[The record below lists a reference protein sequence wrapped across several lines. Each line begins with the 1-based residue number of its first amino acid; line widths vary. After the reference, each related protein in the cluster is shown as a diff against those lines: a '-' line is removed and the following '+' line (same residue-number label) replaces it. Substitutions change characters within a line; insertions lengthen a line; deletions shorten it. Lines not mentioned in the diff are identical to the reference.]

1 MNRMYDLGINHK
13 LPSKVKQEFHILFD
27 NTEEGGLTKG
37 SDEPGIILVDKSHI
51 EKLVDRELIMNRLR
65 MHDPFFENL
74 IDDKSVDTRDKKPRV
89 NFDEDIQYGI
99 TPPMIPDESD
109 SGEEEEDEEEGEQ
122 EEGEQEGEEE
132 EGALLVPID
141 ISDKKGRNKKKNNK
155 KKKDG
160 EPEDTS
166 NTVDL
171 SRVKLGESLAISR
184 LPPMKPIKIRSSP
197 IYMTNRTMYIQKLA
211 KMFQPFREK
220 MAQSESNISCDTNI
234 APGANMDLFIHQQV
248 VRDYLNLYTPYRGLL
263 LYHGLGSGKTCTSIA
278 IAEGMKSNKEIV
290 LMTPASLKMN
300 FFSELKK
307 CGDVMYKKNQF
318 WEFITIEGQPQNVPI
333 LAKALN
339 LPEKYIRSG
348 KGAWMVDVSKPAN
361 FANLSPKD
369 QKSVDL
375 QLNEMIR
382 MKYYDINYNGLNN
395 RKLEEMTKKK
405 SINPF
410 DNKVVIIDEA
420 HNFVSRITNK
430 LNKKT
435 SISYVLY
442 NYLMDAT
449 NAKIILLT
457 GTPIINYPHEIGILF
472 NILRGYIKTWSTSVV
487 TTTTDKITR
496 DSLLDL
502 FTKNGLN
509 TYDYVEYSG
518 NNLTVTRNPFGFVN
532 KYKRERKEHAPH
544 ESRPLKED
552 VEKKRTT
559 KKKSER
565 NGGKRR
571 TKRNKT
577 EEKNTDYHE
586 ISKNVVAM
594 SHREYPE
601 LDYDETMDY
610 HYKRMGDLQKGGEN
624 EFRDYVGVQ
633 LDETGN
639 MSDTQFQRELLRI
652 LNKAGI
658 KPVGEM
664 KVTKNLVL
672 PDEADKFND
681 MFINPDNGNVIHIDL
696 FQRRILGLTSYFRSA
711 QEKLLPSFIQTADKE
726 NYHIVRVPMSDYQF
740 SVYEKIRKSE
750 RDQEASNK
758 KRKRAKKGKEEEDV
772 SSTYRIFSRSACNF
786 AFPANQTRPLPD
798 KDAHEINEEQYNGIT
813 RAMKKNLDDFMD
825 DEDDDEE
832 LVEEES
838 KVADYQQRIKDAM
851 DFLRYDPMRQREE
864 EYLTK
869 QALDIYSP
877 KFASVLANLTNEENR
892 GLHLLYSQFR
902 TIEGIG
908 LLKLILEANGYAEF
922 KIARMTDSDGGTTWD
937 IVEREEDADKPKFV
951 LYTGTEIAEEK
962 EIIRNIYN
970 SSWEFVP
977 SNIVLKMKERSPNN
991 YYGEIV
997 KILMITS
1004 SGAEGINLQNTRF
1017 VHVVEPYWNM
1027 VRVDQ
1032 VVGRARRICSHKF
1045 LPEEMRTVKVFIYLS
1060 ILSEE
1065 QKIKGKNQE
1074 LFIQDVSK
1082 IDKKTPFTTD
1092 ETLFEISNIKDRTN
1106 RQILNAVKESAID
1119 CSIYNTSG
1127 TEPLVCYQFGKVQS
1141 NDFSSHPVLEKDVDR
1156 PIEQVKNIK
1165 LRIVDIY
1172 DNGKKYALNPKT
1184 GEVFSWESYED
1195 YKRMGTNLI
1204 QVGKIVETMVKT
1216 NGRMQK
1222 ITNIAFV

>member
-1 MNRMYDLGINHK
+1 MDRMYDLGINHK
-13 LPSKVKQEFHILFD
+13 LPSKVKRDFHIRFD
-27 NTEEGGLTKG
+27 DKKESREG
-37 SDEPGIILVDKSHI
+37 EPNIIIVDKSHI
-51 EKLVDRELIMNRLR
+51 DKLVNRELIMNRLR
-65 MHDPFFENL
+65 LHDPFFENQ
-74 IDDKSVDTRDKKPRV
+74 IEDKSPDLPLVDRKRKV
-89 NFDEDIQYGI
+89 NFDQEYEIVESKKGDKSK
-99 TPPMIPDESD
+99 DESE
-109 SGEEEEDEEEGEQ
+109 SESESEDEDAKQ
-122 EEGEQEGEEE
+122 ESLSDSD
-132 EGALLVPID
+132 ADVSPDTPLIIPIE
-141 ISDKKGRNKKKNNK
+141 IPAKKGRKKKVEELVPK
-155 KKKDG
+155 
-160 EPEDTS
+160 E
-166 NTVDL
+166 TVDL

-184 LPPMKPIKIRSSP
+184 LPPLKPIKIRSSP
-197 IYMTNRTMYIQKLA
+197 FYMTNRTMYIQKIA

-220 MAQSESNISCDTNI
+220 MAQSESDISCDTNI
-234 APGANMDLFIHQQV
+234 ASGSNMDLFIHQQV

-278 IAEGMKSNKEIV
+278 IAEGMKSNREIV

-318 WEFITIEGQPQNVPI
+318 WEFISIEGQPQNVAI

-339 LPEKYIRSG
+339 LPDTYIRSG
-348 KGAWMVDVSKPAN
+348 KGAWMVDITKPAN
-361 FANLSPKD
+361 FSGLSPKD
-369 QKSVDL
+369 QKAVDL

-382 MKYYDINYNGLNN
+382 RKYHDINYNGLNN

-430 LNKKT
+430 LKKKT

-442 NYLMDAT
+442 KYLMDAT

-472 NILRGYIKTWSTSVV
+472 NILRGYIKTWSTSVI

-496 DSLLDL
+496 DYILDL
-502 FTKNGLN
+502 FHKNGLN

-518 NNLTVTRNPFGFVN
+518 NNLTITRNPFGFIN
-532 KYKRERKEHAPH
+532 KYKREKKEAPMM
-544 ESRPLKED
+544 ESRPLQEEVK
-552 VEKKRTT
+552 EKKKTT
-559 KKKSER
+559 KKKMEKS
-565 NGGKRR
+565 GGSKRK
-571 TKRNKT
+571 TKKRV
-577 EEKNTDYHE
+577 EKEDYHQVG
-586 ISKNVVAM
+586 KNVVAL

-601 LDYDETMDY
+601 LAYEETMDY
-610 HYKRMGDLQKGGEN
+610 HYKTMGDLHKGGTN
-624 EFRDYVGVQ
+624 EFNDYVGVQ

-639 MSDTQFQRELLRI
+639 MSDVQFEKEIMRI

-664 KVTKNLVL
+664 TVTKNLVL
-672 PDEADKFND
+672 PDEADKFNET
-681 MFINPDNGNVIHIDL
+681 FINPDNGNVIHIDL

-711 QEKLLPSFIQTADKE
+711 QEKLLPSFIQTPDKE

-740 SVYEKIRKSE
+740 GVYEKIRKAE
-750 RDQEASNK
+750 RDQEAKNK
-758 KRKRAKKGKEEEDV
+758 KRKRATKGKQDEDV

-786 AFPANQTRPLPD
+786 AFPPNQTRPLPD
-798 KDAHEINEEQYNGIT
+798 KDIEEIDEEQYNGIT
-813 RAMKKNLDDFMD
+813 RAMKENSDSFMED
-825 DEDDDEE
+825 DEDNEE

-838 KVADYQQRIKDAM
+838 KVADYQERIKQAM

-869 QALDIYSP
+869 QGLDIYSP
-877 KFASVLANLTNEENR
+877 KFASVLENLTNEENR

-908 LLKLILEANGYAEF
+908 LLKLVLEANGYAEF
-922 KIARMTDSDGGTTWD
+922 RITRMTDADGGATWE
-937 IVEREEDADKPKFV
+937 IVENPEDADKPKFV
-951 LYTGTEIAEEK
+951 LYTGTETAEEK

-977 SNIVLKMKERSPNN
+977 SNIVLKLKERSPNN

-1017 VHVVEPYWNM
+1017 VHVIEPYWNM

-1032 VVGRARRICSHKF
+1032 VVGRALRICSHKF
-1045 LPEEMRTVKVFIYLS
+1045 LPEDMRTVKVFIYISVLS
-1060 ILSEE
+1060 QE
-1065 QKIKGKNQE
+1065 QKEKGKNQE

-1119 CSIYNTSG
+1119 CSIYNTSDK
-1127 TEPLVCYQFGKVQS
+1127 ESLVCYNFGKVQS

-1156 PIEQVKNIK
+1156 PIEQVKKVK

-1195 YKRMGTNLI
+1195 YKNMGTNLV
-1204 QVGKIVETMVKT
+1204 QVGKIVETTIKV
-1216 NGRMQK
+1216 NGKMQK
-1222 ITNIAFV
+1222 IKNIVFV